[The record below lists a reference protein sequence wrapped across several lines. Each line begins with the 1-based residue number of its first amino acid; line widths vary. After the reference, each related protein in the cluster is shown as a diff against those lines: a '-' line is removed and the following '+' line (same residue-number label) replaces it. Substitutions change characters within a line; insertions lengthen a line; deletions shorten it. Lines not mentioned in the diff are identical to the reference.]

1 VSLLDKLE
9 RKLRPFAVPNLTV
22 VLLVAQALGFVLVT
36 TKPAQAD
43 QMVLIMDRVYA
54 GEFWRLGTFL
64 FIPPASNPIFLF
76 FELYLFYLM
85 GTALESQWGQVR
97 YTLYV
102 LIAYL
107 ATLAAAA
114 IVPAV
119 PASSGYIGLSVYLAF
134 AHLYPNFELL
144 LFFILP
150 VKIKYLAWLTWIFM
164 FIGFA
169 TGDWETKAQIV
180 SSVANFLLFFGKEIF
195 WRVSD
200 GRRRMEWQAKQI
212 KQRSKAFH
220 NCAICG
226 ATERSHPR
234 MDFRYCSKCAGSY
247 EYCADHLKT
256 HEHVVLGGAAPAPGD
271 MTQAPK
277 S

>member
-1 VSLLDKLE
+1 MSILDKLE
-9 RKLRPFAVPNLTV
+9 RKFRPFAIPNLTL
-22 VLLVAQALGFVLVT
+22 VLIAAQVIGFVLVT
-36 TKPAQAD
+36 AKPAQAD
-43 QMVLIMDRVYA
+43 QMVLIMGRVYA

-64 FIPPASNPIFLF
+64 FVPPTTFVIFLF

-107 ATLAAAA
+107 ATLGAAAF
-114 IVPAV
+114 VPAAQ
-119 PASSGYIGLSVYLAF
+119 ASSGYIGLSVYLAF
-134 AHLYPNFELL
+134 AYLYPNFELL

-164 FIGFA
+164 FINFA
-169 TGDWETKAQIV
+169 TGDWETKALIV
-180 SSVANFLLFFGKEIF
+180 SSVANFLLFFGKEIL

-200 GRRRMEWQAKQI
+200 GKRRMEWQAKQI

-226 ATERSHPR
+226 ATERSHPK
-234 MDFRYCSKCAGSY
+234 MDFRYCSKCVGSY

-256 HEHVVLGGAAPAPGD
+256 HEHVVLGGAGPAPSEV
-271 MTQAPK
+271 TQAPK

>member
-1 VSLLDKLE
+1 VKLLDKLE
-9 RKLRPFAVPNLTV
+9 RKLRPFAIPNLTPILIV
-22 VLLVAQALGFVLVT
+22 AQIIGFLLVSA
-36 TKPAQAD
+36 KPAQVE
-43 QMVLIMDRVYA
+43 QMSLVMDRVYA
-54 GEFWRLGTFL
+54 GEFWRIGTFL
-64 FIPPASNPIFLF
+64 FIPPATNPIFLF
-76 FELYLFYLM
+76 FSLYLFYLM
-85 GTALESQWGQVR
+85 GTALESRWGEFR

-102 LIAYL
+102 LIAYV

-114 IVPAV
+114 LAPMA

-134 AHLYPNFELL
+134 AYLYPNFELM

-150 VKIKYLAWLTWIFM
+150 VKIKYLALFAWISM

-169 TGDWETKAQIV
+169 MGDWVTRVLIV
-180 SSVANFLLFFGKEIF
+180 SSVANFLLFFGKEIV

-200 GRRRMEWQAKQI
+200 GKRRMEWQARQL
-212 KQRSKAFH
+212 KQRDKPFH

-247 EYCADHLKT
+247 EYCAEHLQT
-256 HEHVVLGGAAPAPGD
+256 HEHVALGEAGPTPVEPA
-271 MTQAPK
+271 
-277 S
+277 